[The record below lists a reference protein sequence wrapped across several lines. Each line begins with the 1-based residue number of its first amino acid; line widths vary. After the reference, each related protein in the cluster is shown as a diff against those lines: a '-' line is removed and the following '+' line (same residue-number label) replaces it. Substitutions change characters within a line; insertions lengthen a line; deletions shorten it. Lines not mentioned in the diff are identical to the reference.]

1 MPTCSSCMSTQ
12 NKKGGVS
19 SVGALCFADIGLIE
33 DEPNETDGLPEVI
46 LPPVEAKESFAD
58 VHIDDE

>member
-1 MPTCSSCMSTQ
+1 M
-12 NKKGGVS
+12 
-19 SVGALCFADIGLIE
+19 GALCFADIGLIE